1 MRLHFTIYLPDNP
14 NVTSQEKG
22 FNKFT
27 GQFYTKT
34 EVTNLKNTYYHEI
47 RKAMFVN
54 KLTVPRYTGAVRL
67 KTTFTFASSVKKNW
81 GLYKLSKP
89 DCDNMVKALQD
100 VLGDMDFF
108 ETGDQ
113 QVVDLQVIKLWGS
126 KPSVEIEIEEVT

>member
-1 MRLHFTIYLPDNP
+1 MRFTIYLPDNP

-22 FNKFT
+22 FNRLT

-47 RKAMFVN
+47 RKVMFVN
-54 KLTVPRYTGAVRL
+54 KLTAPRYTGAVRL
-67 KTTFTFASSVKKNW
+67 KATFTFASSVKKNW

>member
-1 MRLHFTIYLPDNP
+1 MRFTIYLPDNP

-47 RKAMFVN
+47 RKVMFVN
-54 KLTVPRYTGAVRL
+54 KLTVPRYKGAVRL

-100 VLGDMDFF
+100 VLGDMGFF

>member
-47 RKAMFVN
+47 RKVMFVN
-54 KLTVPRYTGAVRL
+54 KLTVPRYKGAVRL